1 MKNDRA
7 LVFADPYDSCRAIHG
22 NSVTTATQDHAQ
34 EQDKTVKSDVILSQD
49 RNCKRYSE
57 VDLVSM

>member
-7 LVFADPYDSCRAIHG
+7 LVFADPYNSCSVIHG
-22 NSVTTATQDHAQ
+22 NSVTTATKEHTQ

-49 RNCKRYSE
+49 INCK
-57 VDLVSM
+57 